1 MNSTL
6 STVERPVAGYSSKVP
21 EVTKRIEEKTS
32 RTAEYTCSSRTSSY
46 CEKSSYYHSEDYIAA
61 QMVPWFV
68 RLLIK
73 NGFIRKSLLS
83 VMAPKGAYEYVIART
98 KYIDSI
104 FKQAVSVGVEQV
116 LIFGAGFDSRSI
128 RLLSSDS
135 PVRVFEVDAPVTQQA
150 KKDRLAEIDVGLPE
164 NTVYVGVD
172 FNKEDPEQRLVE
184 NGFQYGKR
192 CLFILEGLLM
202 YLDEDA
208 VDETMSLIKRI
219 SGPDSFVV
227 FDYIYSSVLRHEEK
241 YYGEEGIHKNVEDV
255 GEPWGFGVEEGLIG
269 DFLVDRGFQIIEE
282 LDGAMFDKRYF
293 TDPDGNLVGR
303 VNGTHSIV
311 LAEPI

>member
-1 MNSTL
+1 
-6 STVERPVAGYSSKVP
+6 
-21 EVTKRIEEKTS
+21 
-32 RTAEYTCSSRTSSY
+32 
-46 CEKSSYYHSEDYIAA
+46 
-61 QMVPWFV
+61 MVPWGV

-98 KYIDSI
+98 KYIDAV
-104 FKQAVSVGVEQV
+104 FNQAVSDGVVQI

-128 RLLSSDS
+128 RLLPQNS
-135 PVRVFEVDAPVTQQA
+135 PIRVFEVDAPVTQQA
-150 KKDRLAEIDVGLPE
+150 KKDRLAEIGVGLPE

-172 FNKEDPEQRLVE
+172 FNKEDPEQRLLE

-208 VDETMSLIKRI
+208 VDETMKLIKRI
-219 SGPDSFVV
+219 SGPDSKMV

-241 YYGEEGIHKNVEDV
+241 YYGDEDLHKNVENV
-255 GEPWGFGVEEGLIG
+255 GEPWGFGVEEDSIKT
-269 DFLVDRGFQIIEE
+269 FLDEHGFRIIEE
-282 LDGAMFDKRYF
+282 LNGDTLDKRYF
-293 TDPDGNLVGR
+293 RPR
-303 VNGTHSIV
+303 WQPSR
-311 LAEPI
+311 

>member
-1 MNSTL
+1 M
-6 STVERPVAGYSSKVP
+6 V

-32 RTAEYTCSSRTSSY
+32 RMAEYTCSSRASSY
-46 CEKSSYYHSEDYIAA
+46 CEKSDFYHSEDYVAA
-61 QMVPWFV
+61 KMVPWFV

-98 KYIDSI
+98 KYIDAV
-104 FKQAVSVGVEQV
+104 FDQAVSDGVEQV

-128 RLLSSDS
+128 RLLPNDS
-135 PVRVFEVDAPVTQQA
+135 PVKVFEVDAPVTQQA
-150 KKDRLAEIDVGLPE
+150 KMNRLEEIGIGLPE

-172 FNKEDPEQRLVE
+172 FNKEAPEQRLVE
-184 NGFQYGKR
+184 NGFQYGKH

-208 VDETMSLIKRI
+208 VDETMNLIKRI
-219 SGPDSFVV
+219 NGPESRIV

-241 YYGEEGIHKNVEDV
+241 HYGDEDLHKNVEDV
-255 GEPWGFGVEEGLIG
+255 GEPWGFGVEEGSIG
-269 DFLVDRGFQIIEE
+269 EYLSEHGFRIVEE
-282 LDGAMFDKRYF
+282 LDGAMLDKRYF
-293 TDPDGNLVGR
+293 TDSYGKLVGR
-303 VNGTHSIV
+303 VNGSHSIV

>member
-1 MNSTL
+1 M
-6 STVERPVAGYSSKVP
+6 P
-21 EVTKRIEEKTS
+21 EVAKRIEEKTS
-32 RTAEYTCSSRTSSY
+32 RMAEYTCSSRASSY

-61 QMVPWFV
+61 QMVPWGV

-98 KYIDSI
+98 KYIDAV
-104 FKQAVSVGVEQV
+104 FNQAVSDGVEQV

-128 RLLSSDS
+128 RLLTQNS
-135 PVRVFEVDAPVTQQA
+135 PIRVFEVDAPVTQQA
-150 KKDRLAEIDVGLPE
+150 KKDRLAEIGVGLPE
-164 NTVYVGVD
+164 NTVYVAVD
-172 FNKEDPEQRLVE
+172 FNKEDPEQRLLE

-208 VDETMSLIKRI
+208 VDETMKLIKRI
-219 SGPDSFVV
+219 SGPDSRIV

-241 YYGEEGIHKNVEDV
+241 YYGDEELHKNVEVV
-255 GEPWGFGVEEGLIG
+255 GEPWGFGVEEDSIKTYL
-269 DFLVDRGFQIIEE
+269 DEHGFRIIEE
-282 LDGAMFDKRYF
+282 LNSDTLDRRYF
-293 TDPDGNLVGR
+293 TDSTGNLVGR
-303 VNGTHSIV
+303 INGSHSIV
-311 LAEPI
+311 LAESIQ

>member
-1 MNSTL
+1 M
-6 STVERPVAGYSSKVP
+6 STVRIPVDGYSSKVP
-21 EVTKRIEEKTS
+21 EVAKRIEEKTS
-32 RTAEYTCSSRTSSY
+32 RMAEYTCSSRASSY
-46 CEKSSYYHSEDYIAA
+46 CEKSSYYHSEDNIAA

-98 KYIDSI
+98 KYIDAV
-104 FKQAVSVGVEQV
+104 FNQAVSDSVEQI

-128 RLLSSDS
+128 RLLPSDR

-150 KKDRLAEIDVGLPE
+150 KKDRLAEIGVGLPE

-172 FNKEDPEQRLVE
+172 FNKEDPEQRLLE

-208 VDETMSLIKRI
+208 VDETMKLIKRI
-219 SGPDSFVV
+219 SGPDNKMV

-241 YYGEEGIHKNVEDV
+241 YYGDEDLHKNVEDV
-255 GEPWGFGVEEGLIG
+255 GEPWGFGVEEDSIKTYL
-269 DFLVDRGFQIIEE
+269 DEHGFRIIEE
-282 LDGAMFDKRYF
+282 LNSDTLDRRYF
-293 TDPDGNLVGR
+293 TDSTGNLVGR
-303 VNGTHSIV
+303 VNGSHSIV